1 MAGNKTPEP
10 AQIAKENAVLALRVQ
25 SLTWRSIAEQTGYS
39 SGSGAL
45 KAYMRAI
52 KRQQKEPVDAAL
64 FMELERLDELQ
75 EVYWEPAMQGNMR
88 AGEFVLRIM
97 DRRAK
102 FLGLDAPTKIQAEV
116 VNYDGG
122 AGSIDAEVDR
132 IARLID
138 TFESGSADATLIER
152 ESEGQQI
159 FMEEAPGE
167 NGTTSA

>member
-10 AQIAKENAVLALRVQ
+10 AQIEKENAVLALRSK

-64 FMELERLDELQ
+64 FMELERLDLLQ
-75 EVYWEPAMQGNMR
+75 EVYWEPAIQGNMR

-152 ESEGQQI
+152 ESEGEQI
-159 FMEEAPGE
+159 FMEETPGE
-167 NGTTSA
+167 SGTTST

>member
-1 MAGNKTPEP
+1 MAGHVTPEP
-10 AQIAKENAVLALRVQ
+10 AQIEKEMQVLELRAQ
-25 SLTWRSIAEQTGYS
+25 SYTWRAIAQQVGYA

-52 KRQQKEPVDAAL
+52 KRQQKEPVEAAL
-64 FMELERLDELQ
+64 YMELERLDEMQ
-75 EVYWEPAMQGNMR
+75 AVYWEPAIQGNMR

-116 VNYDGG
+116 MNYDGG

-132 IARLID
+132 IARIID
-138 TFESGSADATLIER
+138 GLPDDSITI
-152 ESEGQQI
+152 SEQSHQGEQI
-159 FMEEAPGE
+159 YMEEPP
-167 NGTTSA
+167 SP

>member
-1 MAGNKTPEP
+1 MARNITPEP
-10 AQIAKENAVLALRVQ
+10 QQIERENKVLELRTQ
-25 SLTWRSIAEQTGYS
+25 SFTWRAIANEVGYA
-39 SGSGAL
+39 SGAGAL

-52 KRQQKEPVDAAL
+52 KRQQQEPAEAAL
-64 FMELERLDELQ
+64 FMELTRLDELQ
-75 EVYWEPAMQGNMR
+75 STYWEPAIQGNMR

-122 AGSIDAEVDR
+122 AGSLDAEVDA

-138 TFESGSADATLIER
+138 GLGEQPTTLIEQQDQG
-152 ESEGQQI
+152 ESVYV
-159 FMEEAPGE
+159 EEPPSAQ
-167 NGTTSA
+167 GTTTA

>member
-152 ESEGQQI
+152 ESEGEQI

-167 NGTTSA
+167 SGTTST